1 MSQEATVQ
9 TLFCSQCGRT
19 LSHSELVQ
27 IAGNWV
33 CAECKPAF
41 LSRIMAS
48 GGAAAS
54 PLGWRFGGFW
64 IRFGARFI
72 DGLVFTIPAAVLFA
86 VVLLPNLIRAGNQ
99 ARNAG
104 TAPNAV
110 FTGFGFITFFIV
122 FFLAGGCYEILML
135 KYRSATLGKMA
146 CGLKVI
152 RPDGR
157 SLSWGVCIGRF
168 FMWNVVTSG
177 IPYLNSIFLLATAI
191 IVGVDDEKRALH
203 DRVCDTRV
211 IYKQSVA

>member
-1 MSQEATVQ
+1 MSQEAPVQ
-9 TLFCSQCGRT
+9 AVLACSQCGRA
-19 LSHSELVQ
+19 LAHSDLVQ

-41 LSRIMAS
+41 LSRVMAS
-48 GGAAAS
+48 GAAGAFPRA
-54 PLGWRFGGFW
+54 WRYGGFW

-72 DGLVFTIPAAVLFA
+72 DGLIFMMPILIFAAVLI
-86 VVLLPNLIRAGNQ
+86 PNLIRARGQAGNP
-99 ARNAG
+99 
-104 TAPNAV
+104 TSAPNPAFAAFGAIV
-110 FTGFGFITFFIV
+110 FFFA

-146 CGLKVI
+146 CGLKVV
-152 RPDGR
+152 RSDGR
-157 SLSWGVCIGRF
+157 NLSWGVCFGRF

-177 IPYLNSIFLLATAI
+177 IPYLNFVMMLVSSIML
-191 IVGVDDEKRALH
+191 GVDDEKRALH